1 MNTEA
6 LKKKMGGKLSL
17 PSLPEVIVRLQE
29 LIRDPDCGMKDLGEA
44 MASDPPLTARV
55 LRITNSA
62 FYSLRA
68 PILDIRHAAAI
79 LGLDAVHN
87 LLMQVGVLQLIDK
100 IGSGP
105 GFDPRELWKHSVLTA
120 QVAARFPD
128 RLMRG
133 TKTAEVYVCGLLH
146 DIGKFVIFEQLGT
159 EYLESIREAR
169 LGQQRLHVAEMNK
182 FDFDHA
188 EVGALVAERWG
199 LPSKAIRA
207 IGCHHLDMK
216 ELDHEPDMVPL
227 VALADEICKRMAGV
241 TSTKLS
247 TPLPAELIDRLEL
260 SEDEIKHLLELSLEF
275 QLDPAA

>member
-1 MNTEA
+1 MIDDSMNTEA

-29 LIRDPDCGMKDLGEA
+29 LIRDPNCGMKDLGEA

-87 LLMQVGVLQLIDK
+87 LLMQVGVLELIDK
-100 IGSGP
+100 LGSGP

-120 QVAARFPD
+120 QVAASFPN

-133 TKTAEVYVCGLLH
+133 TKTAE
-146 DIGKFVIFEQLGT
+146 
-159 EYLESIREAR
+159 A
-169 LGQQRLHVAEMNK
+169 
-182 FDFDHA
+182 
-188 EVGALVAERWG
+188 
-199 LPSKAIRA
+199 
-207 IGCHHLDMK
+207 
-216 ELDHEPDMVPL
+216 
-227 VALADEICKRMAGV
+227 
-241 TSTKLS
+241 
-247 TPLPAELIDRLEL
+247 
-260 SEDEIKHLLELSLEF
+260 
-275 QLDPAA
+275 